1 MTKTITI
8 RDEVYKKLLTVKSR
22 DVSETYHVTLKMGED
37 GWYVVQCLEI
47 PAAISQGRTKE
58 EALTN
63 IREAIVLVLEELRFK
78 AVGVETV
85 EVTV

>member
-1 MTKTITI
+1 M
-8 RDEVYKKLLTVKSR
+8 
-22 DVSETYHVTLKMGED
+22 SETYHVTLKAGED

-63 IREAIVLVLEELRFK
+63 IREAIALVLEELRAK

>member
-1 MTKTITI
+1 M
-8 RDEVYKKLLTVKSR
+8 
-22 DVSETYHVTLKMGED
+22 VTLTTGED

-47 PAAISQGRTKE
+47 SAAISQGRTKE

-63 IREAIVLVLEELRFK
+63 IREAIALVLEELRSK

-85 EVTV
+85 ELILSSTEVGRFMLPQ

>member
-1 MTKTITI
+1 M
-8 RDEVYKKLLTVKSR
+8 
-22 DVSETYHVTLKMGED
+22 SETYHVTLKTGED
-37 GWYVVQCLEI
+37 DWYVVQCLEI

-63 IREAIVLVLEELRFK
+63 IREAIALVLEELRAK

>member
-1 MTKTITI
+1 MFRKGM
-8 RDEVYKKLLTVKSR
+8 
-22 DVSETYHVTLKMGED
+22 SETYRVTLKMGED
-37 GWYVVQCLEI
+37 GWYVVQCVEI

-63 IREAIVLVLEELRFK
+63 IREAISLVLEELRSK
-78 AVGVETV
+78 VAGVETI

>member
-1 MTKTITI
+1 M
-8 RDEVYKKLLTVKSR
+8 
-22 DVSETYHVTLKMGED
+22 SETYHVTLKTGED

-63 IREAIVLVLEELRFK
+63 IREAIALVLEELRAK
-78 AVGVETV
+78 AVGTETV

>member
-1 MTKTITI
+1 M
-8 RDEVYKKLLTVKSR
+8 
-22 DVSETYHVTLKMGED
+22 SETYHVTLKMGED

-47 PAAISQGRTKE
+47 PAAISQGRTRE
-58 EALTN
+58 GALRN
-63 IREAIVLVLEELRFK
+63 IREAIALVLEELRSK